1 VISSVGES
9 VEGLLMS
16 RNKNTAVKG
25 QNTPSNEEYLALYQA
40 AGQLR
45 AQKPWDTLGAG
56 DLVGVRDPETGV
68 TGYCGLL
75 GQMGEYFALH
85 VYLGGEGMDAY
96 RALVDA
102 GDDLEGEPSQLNL
115 MLAGRS
121 QKNLVV
127 DFSDAAEVS
136 PVDKA
141 RVKRL
146 GLSIREKCAWPVFM
160 RNDPCF
166 EHRDLDCREVRFLT
180 TAIREVLSV
189 TARVRDDGLV
199 LPEPFLT
206 EKVLVRVPVYEDGVL
221 VWKDVIEVLETS
233 SVPESDP
240 LSESDRGALE
250 GMPVR
255 ELYLELAH
263 TILPAT
269 IKVHESDRGMLT
281 RMLIATDGRSGKVLG
296 FYMFEPGEFPGGAV
310 RQVASMLKTL
320 GFIPSRL
327 VMNDRWLFAAF
338 GNAVPAL
345 RSSLALSNR
354 MEASEDAFLAISQF
368 MRGGHRGT

>member
-1 VISSVGES
+1 MLSSAGVSAKGI
-9 VEGLLMS
+9 LMS
-16 RNKNTAVKG
+16 RNKIAAVAE

-45 AQKPWDTLGAG
+45 EQKPWDTLGAG

-96 RALVDA
+96 KALVDA

-146 GLSIREKCAWPVFM
+146 GLSFRGKCAWPVFM
-160 RNDPCF
+160 RNDPCC

-180 TAIREVLSV
+180 TAIREVLSM

-206 EKVLVRVPVYEDGVL
+206 EKVLVRVPVHQDGVL
-221 VWKDVIEVLETS
+221 VWNDVIEALETS
-233 SVPESDP
+233 LVPECYP